1 MATVIIPTPL
11 RKFTNNTARLQVKPG
26 TIQETV
32 SELTANFP
40 DLKKHLLD
48 EKGNIRSYVNIFVG
62 DDDIRDL
69 QQEKTAVH
77 EGTVISIVP
86 AIAGGAPDNGQAPN
100 RNNGQP
106 GNRENGQS
114 PDRDNGQ
121 HANAPFAKPGNAP
134 FTKEELARYNRHI
147 IIPGFG
153 MEAQQK
159 LKAAKVLVIG
169 SGGLGSPV
177 LLYLAAA
184 GVGTIGIVDFDVVDD
199 SNLQR
204 QVLFGVDAIGQS
216 KVEAAK
222 KRLEA
227 LNPYIRLQV
236 YNTHLNSQNALDI
249 LRDYDV
255 IADGTDNFPTRY
267 LVNDASVLLG
277 KPNVYASIFQFE
289 GQVSV
294 FNYRDAGGKLGP
306 NYRDLYPT
314 PPPPGLVPSCAEGG
328 VLGVLPGIIGSLQAL
343 EVIKVTTGVGET
355 LSGRF
360 YIFDALNFESR
371 TFKIKPREDNPIN
384 GKNPTITGLIDY
396 EQFCGMRAVEEK
408 PLKEITVKELY
419 DWQVQGEPFQL
430 IDVREPHEYDIVNI
444 GGELIPLATISDH
457 AQNISTNKKVVV
469 HCKVGGRSAK
479 AIRELEEKFGF
490 TNLYNLKG
498 GILAYIDQVQPELT
512 KY

>member
-11 RKFTNNTARLQVKPG
+11 RKFTNNTARLSVSSG
-26 TIQETV
+26 TIQDTV
-32 SELTANFP
+32 NELTLNFP

-48 EKGNIRSYVNIFVG
+48 EGGNIRSYVNIFVG
-62 DDDIRDL
+62 NDDIRNL
-69 QQEKTAVH
+69 QQEKTAVK
-77 EGTVISIVP
+77 EDTVISIVP
-86 AIAGGAPDNGQAPN
+86 AIAGGAPDAASQGAANGAS
-100 RNNGQP
+100 NG
-106 GNRENGQS
+106 
-114 PDRDNGQ
+114 
-121 HANAPFAKPGNAP
+121 AAAL
-134 FTKEELARYNRHI
+134 FTKEELARYDRHI

-204 QVLFGVDAIGQS
+204 QVLFGVNEIGKP
-216 KVEAAK
+216 KVEAARR
-222 KRLEA
+222 RLEA
-227 LNPYIRLQV
+227 LNPYINLQV

-294 FNYRDAGGKLGP
+294 FNYKDAAGNPGP

-343 EVIKVTTGVGET
+343 EVIKVITGVGET

-371 TFKIKPREDNPIN
+371 TFNIKRREDNPIN
-384 GKNPTITGLIDY
+384 GKNPTITALIDY

-408 PLKEITVKELY
+408 PLKEVTAKELY
-419 DWQVQGEPFQL
+419 DLQVKGEKFQL

-444 GGELIPLATISDH
+444 GAELIPLGRILENDGSITGRIDKD
-457 AQNISTNKKVVV
+457 KKVII
-469 HCKVGGRSAK
+469 HCKMGGRSAK
-479 AIRELEEKFGF
+479 AIRALEEKFGY

-498 GILAYIDQVQPELT
+498 GILSYIDEVQPELT